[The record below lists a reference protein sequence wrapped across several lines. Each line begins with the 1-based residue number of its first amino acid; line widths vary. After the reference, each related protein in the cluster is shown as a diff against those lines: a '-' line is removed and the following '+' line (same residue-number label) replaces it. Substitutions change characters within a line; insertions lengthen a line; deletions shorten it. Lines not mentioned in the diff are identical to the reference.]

1 MNGTM
6 EDNEISNLIEA
17 SGEVIFPQETKDL
30 IDHGPSN
37 DPRNTIIIYLG
48 RDSRHGSVASLSL
61 CRDVGLE
68 GHGALVFAGFGGF
81 FRLLVEM
88 VLHAECFLAFGADHA
103 LRAAVGE

>member
-6 EDNEISNLIEA
+6 EDNEISNLSEA

-68 GHGALVFAGFGGF
+68 GHGALVLAGFGCLF
-81 FRLLVEM
+81 CLLIEMILDAKRLLA
-88 VLHAECFLAFGADHA
+88 LGADDA
-103 LRAAVGE
+103 LGAAVGE